1 MKTKLSDGRIFE
13 TQTIEEINYRP
24 DENVYKFEFKTYD
37 RIVKSSP
44 GHIWGVGDKKQK
56 IITMKSMKDI
66 DKDVDE
72 LLVQS
77 WDE

>member
-13 TQTIEEINYRP
+13 TQAIEEIIYNP
-24 DENVYKFEFKTYD
+24 DKKVYKFEFKTCD

-44 GHIWGVGDKKQK
+44 GHTWGVWDKEQK
-56 IITMKSMKDI
+56 IITMKTMKAIDKDI
-66 DKDVDE
+66 DE
-72 LLVQS
+72 LIVQG